1 MADLNSFKTSCSKQ
15 PVVTV
20 ALRLLLVCTMLSK
33 TM

>member
-1 MADLNSFKTSCSKQ
+1 MANPNSFKTLCSKQ

-20 ALRLLLVCTMLSK
+20 ALRLLPVCTMLSK